1 MRIFSSFGEYRSQ
14 LIFGLLVSLIIASAV
29 WLEFH
34 YSYVEWAIGRYLSWH
49 NPGRQEF
56 GQIWENVSTSENVRR
71 RLDNLVEDVRR
82 QEMVDERIRTLDR
95 LVELVTS
102 NERIIL
108 TRDQFLEMYSRWPYY
123 QSSLIIE
130 PVYLMELIG
139 RFPSWERTLIVYEL
153 EGLNF
158 YLVDGLNNVLESVAT
173 PSEYTDFFLQERQT
187 RDYPL
192 DAIATLAGG
201 IYPADVFFD
210 ALVLLTPQERNGIPI
225 TPMELISWRYRL
237 QRVAVSPGTLI
248 GDRMEM
254 GFEMIQDDGLKTY
267 RILGLSGSVLS
278 LVARM
283 DELIQEQD
291 SQSPS
296 TGIENQTGKLLEPSE
311 KP

>member
-1 MRIFSSFGEYRSQ
+1 MRIFSSLGDHLSR
-14 LIFGLLVSLIIASAV
+14 LIFGLLVSLVIASAV
-29 WLEFH
+29 WLEFR

-56 GQIWENVSTSENVRR
+56 GQIWENVSTSENVQR

-95 LVELVTS
+95 LVELATS
-102 NERIIL
+102 SERIIL
-108 TRDQFLEMYSRWPYY
+108 TRDQFLEMYSEWPYY

-139 RFPSWERTLIVYEL
+139 RFTSWERTLIVYEL

-158 YLVDGLNNVLESVAT
+158 YLVDGLNNVLESVAI
-173 PSEYTDFFLQERQT
+173 PPEYTYFFLQERQT

-192 DAIATLAGG
+192 DAVASLAGG

-225 TPMELISWRYRL
+225 TPVELISWRYRL
-237 QRVAVSPGTLI
+237 QRVAVSPGALI

-267 RILGLSGSVLS
+267 RILCLSGSVLS
-278 LVARM
+278 LAARM
-283 DELIQEQD
+283 DELVQEQH

-296 TGIENQTGKLLEPSE
+296 TGVEDRTTEPVEPSD